1 MKPSHNGLKRS
12 GRVLLYVLLLKF
24 MCVAQCME
32 DSASGS
38 RVRDS
43 IVSSFTGCYQ
53 LTVGRWWPWGFGDEA
68 HYVTPPTR
76 IRLLSE
82 HGTHGFEQDGYLL
95 RSIPKRERP
104 PGSRESSYWRATSP
118 NQIDL
123 IWNDGFVGVRLSL
136 EKNGNELH
144 GWAHPHFDAS
154 KLIPRT
160 ARVDARP
167 IACDN
172 P

>member
-1 MKPSHNGLKRS
+1 
-12 GRVLLYVLLLKF
+12 
-24 MCVAQCME
+24 
-32 DSASGS
+32 
-38 RVRDS
+38 
-43 IVSSFTGCYQ
+43 
-53 LTVGRWWPWGFGDEA
+53 
-68 HYVTPPTR
+68 
-76 IRLLSE
+76 
-82 HGTHGFEQDGYLL
+82 
-95 RSIPKRERP
+95 
-104 PGSRESSYWRATSP
+104 
-118 NQIDL
+118 L
-123 IWNDGFVGVRLSL
+123 IWTDGFVGVRLSL